1 MTGSRPLDQVPA
13 HDKGDVPEADDW
25 HPCSMSSSPLYTSI
39 WLEQPEADNP
49 FATRSAHC
57 HGYDVYGQML
67 GQARWVDM
75 LYLLFRGEAPTP
87 AQSRMLEAL
96 ALALANPGP
105 RDPMV
110 HAAMCGGIGGSP
122 AAASL
127 MAALSVGA
135 GQSGGARDVFLAM
148 KGWAAC
154 QESAACDWVAVLT
167 RDTPPTWLAP
177 EDAGWPIIEH
187 PAGFDPHGVS
197 TATVVLQT
205 LEALARL
212 STGPRLSWVVA
223 NRAELEHA
231 ARLPLSMTGVAA
243 AALADLGFNGPQGE
257 MLHLMLRLPGAA
269 AHALEQAR
277 HGFKRFPYPAVDL
290 EVDPRQTSPSDAQ
303 EAQA

>member
-1 MTGSRPLDQVPA
+1 
-13 HDKGDVPEADDW
+13 
-25 HPCSMSSSPLYTSI
+25 MSSSPLHTRI

-87 AQSRMLEAL
+87 SQGRMLDAL
-96 ALALANPGP
+96 AVALANPGP

-110 HAAMCGGIGGSP
+110 HAAMCGGVGGSP

-154 QESAACDWVAVLT
+154 QGMDASAWAEVLT
-167 RDTPPTWLAP
+167 RHTPPTWLAP
-177 EDAGWPIIEH
+177 EDAGWPVIEH

-205 LEALARL
+205 LETLASM
-212 STGPRLSWVVA
+212 STGPRLPWMVA
-223 NRAELEHA
+223 HRAELERVA
-231 ARLPLSMTGVAA
+231 GLPLAMTGVAA
-243 AALADLGFNGPQGE
+243 AALADLGFDGSQGE
-257 MLHLMLRLPGAA
+257 MLHLLLRLPGSA

-277 HGFKRFPYPAVDL
+277 NGFKRFPYPAVDL
-290 EVDPRQTSPSDAQ
+290 QDDPRRRTPADAPESQT
-303 EAQA
+303 

>member
-1 MTGSRPLDQVPA
+1 
-13 HDKGDVPEADDW
+13 
-25 HPCSMSSSPLYTSI
+25 MSSSPLHTSI
-39 WLEQPEADNP
+39 WLEEPEADNP

-75 LYLLFRGEAPTP
+75 LYLLFRSEAPTP
-87 AQSRMLEAL
+87 AQSRMLEVL

-127 MAALSVGA
+127 MAALAVGA

-148 KGWAAC
+148 KGWDAC
-154 QESAACDWVAVLT
+154 QGKDATDWVEVLT
-167 RDTPPTWLAP
+167 RHSPPTWLAP
-177 EDAGWPIIEH
+177 EDAGWPAIEH

-205 LEALARL
+205 LEALAHL
-212 STGPRLSWVVA
+212 STGPYLPWMARHRPNLERVA
-223 NRAELEHA
+223 G
-231 ARLPLSMTGVAA
+231 LPLSMAGVAA
-243 AALADLGFNGPQGE
+243 AALADLGFNGAQGE
-257 MLHLMLRLPGAA
+257 MLHLLLRLPGSA
-269 AHALEQAR
+269 AHALEQAQQ
-277 HGFKRFPYPAVDL
+277 GFRRFPYPPVDL
-290 EVDPRQTSPSDAQ
+290 QDDPRRAPSEVQ

>member
-1 MTGSRPLDQVPA
+1 
-13 HDKGDVPEADDW
+13 
-25 HPCSMSSSPLYTSI
+25 MSSSPLHTSI
-39 WLEQPEADNP
+39 WLEEPEADNP

-87 AQSRMLEAL
+87 AQSKMLEAL
-96 ALALANPGP
+96 AVALANPGP
-105 RDPMV
+105 RNPMV
-110 HAAMCGGIGGSP
+110 HAAMCGGVGGSP

-135 GQSGGARDVFLAM
+135 GQSGGARDVFLAL

-154 QESAACDWVAVLT
+154 QALDTSDWMAVLT
-167 RDTPPTWLAP
+167 RDTPPKWLAP
-177 EDAGWPIIEH
+177 EDAGWPAIEH

-205 LEALARL
+205 LQTLAGM
-212 STGPRLSWVVA
+212 STGPRLPWMLKH
-223 NRAELEHA
+223 RAELEGVA
-231 ARLPLSMTGVAA
+231 GLPLAMTGVAA
-243 AALADLGFNGPQGE
+243 AALADLGFNGAQGE
-257 MLHLMLRLPGAA
+257 MLHLLLRLPGSA
-269 AHALEQAR
+269 AHALEQASQ
-277 HGFKRFPYPAVDL
+277 GFKRFPYPEVDL
-290 EVDPRQTSPSDAQ
+290 QDDPRRAPSETQ